1 MPRARRWRWSW
12 CDRFGKLPAEV
23 ENLLE
28 TVALKRACREAG
40 VEKLDAGPKG
50 MVISFRKNEFNNPA
64 GLLSWI
70 ASRGGTLK
78 VRPDQKL
85 VVARDMDVSARIGIA
100 RDVLRNLVKLANL
113 QEAA

>member
-1 MPRARRWRWSW
+1 
-12 CDRFGKLPAEV
+12 V

-50 MVISFRKNEFNNPA
+50 MVISFRRNEFSNPG
-64 GLLSWI
+64 GLIAWI

-85 VVARDMDVSARIGIA
+85 VVARDMDVSARVGIA
-100 RDVLRNLVKLANL
+100 RDVLGNLCRLAGL
-113 QEAA
+113 QAAA